1 MNATTPARQG
11 EVWFAN
17 LDPIPGREQ
26 AGKRPV
32 LIVSVDQL
40 GTGPSQLAIA
50 VPLTSRDHGQ
60 RLHVKIDPPEGGVRS
75 PSHVMPEQVRA
86 ISRERLVERW
96 GQVRPH
102 TLEQVIHRV
111 HLLTRAP

>member
-1 MNATTPARQG
+1 MSATTPARQG
-11 EVWFAN
+11 EVWFAS
-17 LDPIPGREQ
+17 LDPVLGRGQ
-26 AGKRPV
+26 AGSRPV
-32 LIVSVDQL
+32 LIASVDQL

-50 VPLTSRDHGQ
+50 VPLTSRDHDQ
-60 RLHVKIDPPEGGVRS
+60 RIHVRIDPPEGGVRAS
-75 PSHVMPEQVRA
+75 RHIMPEQVRA

-96 GQVRPH
+96 GTVRPQ